1 MVADRPRMIGVAGRM
16 TPARPNGRGDSS
28 RRADAVRGEA
38 RQHQGMTQ
46 SSAHPWARVRPPVP
60 AQYVAKPRAGWLA
73 PTGLIL
79 LSLVPVLAGAMR
91 LTELTTGAVVTPEN
105 ARFFDS
111 PVPVVVHIVASIV
124 FLVLGALQFAP
135 SLRRRRWHRIAG
147 RILVPAGLLSAG
159 SALWMTLFYA
169 LPAISGEALLVMR
182 LVFGTGMAASI
193 VVAFIAIRRGD
204 IRTHSAWMT
213 RAYAIALGAGTQV
226 FTFLVGT
233 LLFGEPDEV
242 MNAVLMGA
250 GWVINLAVAEVVI
263 RRRAARFGWVSRASG
278 RSSGAASA
286 PLS

>member
-1 MVADRPRMIGVAGRM
+1 M
-16 TPARPNGRGDSS
+16 T
-28 RRADAVRGEA
+28 E
-38 RQHQGMTQ
+38 
-46 SSAHPWARVRPPVP
+46 SSAARLSTAVGQAAPNRPVS
-60 AQYVAKPRAGWLA
+60 KPRTQWLA

-91 LTELTTGAVVTPEN
+91 LTELTTGAAVTPDN

-147 RILVPAGLLSAG
+147 RIVAPAGLLSAT
-159 SALWMTLFYA
+159 SAVWMTLFYV
-169 LPAISGEALLVMR
+169 LPATSGVALLVMR
-182 LVFGTGMAASI
+182 LVFGTAMATGI
-193 VVAFIAIRRGD
+193 VVAFVAIRRGD

-213 RAYAIALGAGTQV
+213 RSYAIGLGAGTQV
-226 FTFLVGT
+226 FTFLFGT
-233 LLFGEPDEV
+233 LLFGEPGEA
-242 MNAVLMGA
+242 MHAVLMGA

-263 RRRAARFGWVSRASG
+263 RRRAARFGWVSRTSG